1 MSQKTSKHLDSD
13 KKATMASGERKSGHV
28 MDGIVG
34 GLPRRVSPVVVDG
47 IVRGI
52 SRRAVVGVAADVCSV
67 VKSATPH
74 NRGMFGSGAFPEGH
88 M

>member
-1 MSQKTSKHLDSD
+1 MPKSSKHLDNE
-13 KKATMASGERKSGHV
+13 KKATVASGESKKTGL

-34 GLPRRVSPVVVDG
+34 GLPRHVSPPIVDG

-52 SRRAVVGVAADVCSV
+52 SRGMGSNAMQGVAA
-67 VKSATPH
+67 SATK
-74 NRGMFGSGAFPEGH
+74 NTKGAFGAGNYAEGK

>member
-1 MSQKTSKHLDSD
+1 MQKSSKHLDSD
-13 KKATMASGERKSGHV
+13 KKATVASGERKAGHV

-52 SRRAVVGVAADVCSV
+52 APGSSSGIAADVCSV
-67 VKSATPH
+67 AKSATPK
-74 NRGMFGSGAFPEGH
+74 GKGTFGSGAFPEGY